1 MKKLTEKQRLELE
14 ARYNQYIFDQSGILH
29 NKIYAFVSESKV
41 PLIQVMLVLEMLLEE
56 CKREC
61 YKKYLEE

>member
-14 ARYNQYIFDQSGILH
+14 ARYDEYIHNQCGILH
-29 NKIYAFVSESKV
+29 NQIYAWVSESKV
-41 PLIQVMLVLEMLLEE
+41 PLIQVMLVLELLLEE